1 MLGRAAISPPILRA
15 RRTKTRRFAAMG
27 ISSASV
33 SMMSSEVW
41 GTYFIIEQ
49 GRVTRL
55 VSGKSRGL

>member
-15 RRTKTRRFAAMG
+15 RRTKTPPARRGGGTAR
-27 ISSASV
+27 SV